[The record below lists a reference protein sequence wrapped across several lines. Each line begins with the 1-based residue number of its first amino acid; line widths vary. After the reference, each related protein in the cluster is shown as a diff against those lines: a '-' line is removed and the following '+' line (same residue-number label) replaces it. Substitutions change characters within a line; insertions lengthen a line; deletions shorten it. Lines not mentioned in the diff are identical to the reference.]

1 MSNNTIA
8 DEMMEFLDLYK
19 APSMK
24 EIFEILHHL
33 GNPALHVEYSHED
46 DIFLAQYDDKSYI
59 IARNVL
65 GDAPGPDFE
74 SGVLSDEGWRSMQS
88 YIADNRQSLCL
99 KMN

>member
-33 GNPALHVEYSHED
+33 GNPASHVEYSHED
-46 DIFLAQYDDKSYI
+46 DIYLAQYKDKSYI
-59 IARNVL
+59 IGRNVL
-65 GDAPGPDFE
+65 GENQGTAFE
-74 SGVLSDEGWRSMQS
+74 SGVLSQEGWAKIQGI
-88 YIADNRQSLCL
+88 IADQQSPLSFL
-99 KMN
+99 N